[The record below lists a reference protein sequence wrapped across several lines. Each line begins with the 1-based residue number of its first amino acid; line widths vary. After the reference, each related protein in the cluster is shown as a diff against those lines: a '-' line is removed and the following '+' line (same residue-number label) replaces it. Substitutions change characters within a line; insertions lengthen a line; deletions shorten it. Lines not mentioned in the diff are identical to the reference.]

1 MNMMPLSLPMSG
13 GCYYQDKFSR
23 SDNTEDSY
31 RHSDFLDIRFAFNGG
46 WNTAFVAMALKDPVY
61 WDTAGPG
68 QSKSRGKTINIEGGT
83 PNNTS
88 GWFSEALVHRILY
101 DLYDSGT
108 DESFDTLSLGFGP
121 MHKIMTGPQKNVGAF
136 TSIFSFIALLK
147 KARPYDADAID
158 KIVSHERI
166 VPITDIFGG
175 LDGNARTNHAADCP
189 YVEAT
194 GSPVQSAT
202 VSVTTKYGIYNR
214 LGNFRYVRFGIPT
227 SDHYILHISSSN
239 GSAGASV
246 YQIAPSFKK
255 VIPYQFYS
263 GSHNMQVGDYFEQER
278 TYLLVLGNH
287 ENPVDTIYT
296 VTILQY

>member
-13 GCYYQDKFSR
+13 GCYYQDKFSC

-166 VPITDIFGG
+166 APITDIFGG
-175 LDGNARTNHAADCP
+175 LDGNVRTNHAADYP

-202 VSVTTKYGIYNR
+202 VSVTTKYGIHNR

-227 SDHYILHISSSN
+227 SDHYILHIS
-239 GSAGASV
+239 
-246 YQIAPSFKK
+246 
-255 VIPYQFYS
+255 
-263 GSHNMQVGDYFEQER
+263 
-278 TYLLVLGNH
+278 
-287 ENPVDTIYT
+287 
-296 VTILQY
+296 